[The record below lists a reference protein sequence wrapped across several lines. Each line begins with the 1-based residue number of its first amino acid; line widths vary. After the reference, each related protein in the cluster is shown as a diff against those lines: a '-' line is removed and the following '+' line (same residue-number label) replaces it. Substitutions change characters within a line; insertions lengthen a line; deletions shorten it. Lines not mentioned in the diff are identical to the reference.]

1 MRKARPVKDVKGQM
15 VVHFAFQDNIR
26 TLCGRLKKPDNAASK
41 FSKVTCGNCLKE
53 YLPVK
58 VVKEN
63 WA

>member
-1 MRKARPVKDVKGQM
+1 M
-15 VVHFAFQDNIR
+15 VVHFAFQGNTR

-53 YLPVK
+53 YMPVK